1 MEKIMPRTYQLKRR
15 AERQQETRRRIIEA
29 AIELHAAGDDSIASL
44 ARRAGVGRVTVYRH
58 FPNERS
64 LAVACTTA
72 YFEAHPFPD
81 PTSLADVRDPGTRLR
96 LGLERLYQYYA
107 DNEPILLA
115 GERDVAAH
123 PVLVEALAPQLA
135 ALEAM
140 RKVLSAGWPD
150 AKVGSTVIVSA
161 IGHALAFAT
170 WRSLARDQGL
180 TRTQGVDLMV
190 ALVAGGREITASRL
204 PALDARPV
212 APSRSRG
219 QA

>member
-1 MEKIMPRTYQLKRR
+1 MPRTYQLKRR

-58 FPNERS
+58 FPDEPS
-64 LAVACTTA
+64 LVLACTTS

-81 PTSLADVRDPGTRLR
+81 PTSLADVREPGTRLR

-123 PVLVEALAPQLA
+123 PVLVEGLAPQLA

-140 RKVLSAGWPD
+140 RKVLSAGWPET
-150 AKVGSTVIVSA
+150 KGGSPVIASA

-180 TRTQGVDLMV
+180 TRPQAVDLMV
-190 ALVAGGREITASRL
+190 ALVAGGREVVASRL
-204 PALDARPV
+204 PRLDERPV
-212 APSRSRG
+212 SPSRSRG